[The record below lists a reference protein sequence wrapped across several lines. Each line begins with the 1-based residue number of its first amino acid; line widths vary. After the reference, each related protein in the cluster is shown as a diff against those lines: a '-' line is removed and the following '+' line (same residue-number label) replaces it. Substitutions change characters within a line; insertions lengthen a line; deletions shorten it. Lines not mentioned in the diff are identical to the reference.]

1 LPFPTEAGNRIFM
14 RLGCSQPLLNITV
27 DSASHNSSIN
37 NVSIAIFG
45 KSEKE
50 FTLEALFDMVEE
62 VFVE

>member
-1 LPFPTEAGNRIFM
+1 M

-37 NVSIAIFG
+37 NVSITIFG